1 VNPRVIALALT
12 LAGASHLCASA
23 SDTRAP
29 AASETF
35 AQAQLIVD
43 AVAAQR
49 PSRPPGRLPTVAPDL
64 LVPAFVASSPFAAI
78 ESASLP
84 REIATLPRRE
94 IKALNST
101 PLKAPPHP
109 ERLDCDPSYPE
120 DRTCIP
126 PGPPF
131 DQGCAITHERRF
143 TVLAPDP
150 QRLDHDR
157 DGIGCEPIR

>member
-1 VNPRVIALALT
+1 MNPRVTVLALI

-35 AQAQLIVD
+35 AQTQLIAD
-43 AVAAQR
+43 ANAAQR
-49 PSRPPGRLPTVAPDL
+49 PNRPTGMLPTVAPDL
-64 LVPAFVASSPFAAI
+64 RVPAFVASTPFAAI

-84 REIATLPRRE
+84 REIATLPRWDIE
-94 IKALNST
+94 AIT
-101 PLKAPPHP
+101 APPPVAPPSP
-109 ERLDCDPSYPE
+109 ERLDCDPSYPD

-131 DQGCAITHERRF
+131 DLGCSITNERRF

-150 QRLDHDR
+150 QRLDHDK
-157 DGIGCEPIR
+157 DGVGCEPVR